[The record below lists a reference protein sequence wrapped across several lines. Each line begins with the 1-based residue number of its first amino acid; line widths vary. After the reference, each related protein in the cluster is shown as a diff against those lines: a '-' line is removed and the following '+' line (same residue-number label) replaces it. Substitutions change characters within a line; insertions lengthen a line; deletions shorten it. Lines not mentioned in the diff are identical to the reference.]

1 MNITLIGMMG
11 SGKTTVGKE
20 LEKQLSG
27 FTLYDTDNEIERV
40 EGCSI
45 PEIFKKFGEAYFRE
59 KETAAI
65 RELMK
70 KDNIILSTGG
80 GVFETPENRQLLLE
94 KSVVIYLKASP
105 DVIFDRIKHE
115 THRPLLG
122 SAFTPEKISVIIE
135 KRRVNYELAKFT
147 IDTDMKSPY
156 NIVTEI
162 IECLNCA

>member
-11 SGKTTVGKE
+11 SGKTTAGKE

-45 PEIFKKFGEAYFRE
+45 PEIFEKFGEAYFRE

-80 GVFETPENRQLLLE
+80 GAFENPANRKLLLE
-94 KSVVIYLKASP
+94 KSRVIYLKTSP
-105 DVIFDRIKHE
+105 EVIFERIKHE

-122 SAFTPEKISVIIE
+122 KDFSTKKISAIIE
-135 KRRVNYELAKFT
+135 KRRANYELAHLT
-147 IDTDMKSPY
+147 IDTDFKSPY

>member
-1 MNITLIGMMG
+1 
-11 SGKTTVGKE
+11 
-20 LEKQLSG
+20 
-27 FTLYDTDNEIERV
+27 
-40 EGCSI
+40 
-45 PEIFKKFGEAYFRE
+45 
-59 KETAAI
+59 
-65 RELMK
+65 MK

-80 GVFETPENRQLLLE
+80 GVFENSENRQLLLE
-94 KSVVIYLKASP
+94 KSVVIYLKASS

>member
-45 PEIFKKFGEAYFRE
+45 PEIFEKFGEAYFRE

-80 GVFETPENRQLLLE
+80 GAFENPANRKLLLE
-94 KSVVIYLKASP
+94 KSRVIYLKTSP
-105 DVIFDRIKHE
+105 EVIFERIKHE

-122 SAFTPEKISVIIE
+122 KDFSTEKISAIIE
-135 KRRVNYELAKFT
+135 KRRANYELAHLT
-147 IDTDMKSPY
+147 IDTDFKSPY